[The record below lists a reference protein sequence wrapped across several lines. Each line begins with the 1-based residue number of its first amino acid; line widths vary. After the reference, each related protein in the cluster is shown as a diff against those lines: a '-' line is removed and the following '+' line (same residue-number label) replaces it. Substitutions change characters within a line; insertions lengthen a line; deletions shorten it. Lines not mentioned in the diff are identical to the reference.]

1 MAKFKGAKWA
11 QILTLMAAIAAS
23 LISGV
28 TEAKDYAKSYADGL
42 KSALVAGDVKFTS
55 QNFNSGSQT
64 NVGAALEEL
73 FAAQG
78 ANDVTFTRLQ
88 TPNSGKLATY
98 RFTKGS
104 GAGATTMDIDLAYD
118 YVNNIIGIVN
128 TDGEG
133 NSGYFLKVNVAA
145 TGQTASYEYLDVSGL
160 VEYLTLGDQ
169 TGKAVK
175 LAIVNHQITAD
186 IEDKAILKKHLA
198 QSVQDSLDDADSA
211 LQEDDFEW
219 ASDNEVTTSWT
230 SAMTTAAA
238 NAAAAANQGE

>member
-1 MAKFKGAKWA
+1 MATFKGIKWA
-11 QILTLMAAIAAS
+11 QILTLMAAMAAS

-28 TEAKDYAKSYADGL
+28 TEAKDYAKNYADGL

-55 QNFNSGSQT
+55 QNFNSGNDT

-104 GAGATTMDIDLAYD
+104 GVGATTMDIDLAYD

-128 TDGEG
+128 QDGEG

-145 TGQTASYEYLDVSGL
+145 AGQTASYEYLDVSGL

-169 TGKAVK
+169 TGKAVT
-175 LAIVNHQITAD
+175 LDITNHQITAD
-186 IEDKAILKKHLA
+186 IADKAILKKHLA
-198 QSVQDSLDDADSA
+198 QTVQDSLDAADSA
-211 LQEDDFEW
+211 LQSSDFEW
-219 ASDNEVTTSWT
+219 ATDNEVTTAWA

-238 NAAAAANQGE
+238 NAAAANQGE

>member
-1 MAKFKGAKWA
+1 MATFKGIKWA
-11 QILTLMAAIAAS
+11 QILTLMAAMAAS
-23 LISGV
+23 LVSGV
-28 TEAKDYAKSYADGL
+28 TEAKNYAKEYADGL

-78 ANDVTFTRLQ
+78 ASDVSFTRLQ

-128 TDGEG
+128 QDGEG

-145 TGQTASYEYLDVSGL
+145 AGQTASYEYLDVSGL

-169 TGKAVK
+169 TGKAVT
-175 LAIVNHQITAD
+175 LNITNHQITAD
-186 IEDKAILKKHLA
+186 IADKAILKKHLA
-198 QSVQDSLDDADSA
+198 QTVQDSLDAADSA
-211 LQEDDFEW
+211 LQSSDFEW
-219 ASDNEVTTSWT
+219 ATDNEVTTSWA
-230 SAMTTAAA
+230 SAMST
-238 NAAAAANQGE
+238 AAAAAASQGE

>member
-1 MAKFKGAKWA
+1 MSIFKSIKWA
-11 QILTLMAAIAAS
+11 QVLTLMAAMAAS

-55 QNFNSGSQT
+55 QNFNSGNQT

-78 ANDVTFTRLQ
+78 ANDVTFSRLQ

-104 GAGATTMDIDLAYD
+104 GVGATTMDIDLAYD

-128 TDGEG
+128 QDGEG

-145 TGQTASYEYLDVSGL
+145 AGQTASYEYLDVSGL
-160 VEYLTLGDQ
+160 VEYLTLGNQ
-169 TGKAVK
+169 TGKAVT
-175 LAIVNHQITAD
+175 LAITNHQITAD
-186 IEDKAILKKHLA
+186 IADKAILKKHLA
-198 QSVQDSLDDADSA
+198 QTVQDTLDAADSA
-211 LQEDDFEW
+211 LQEADFEW
-219 ASDNEVTTSWT
+219 ATDNEVTTAWA

-238 NAAAAANQGE
+238 AASAANQGE

>member
-1 MAKFKGAKWA
+1 MATFKGIKWA
-11 QILTLMAAIAAS
+11 QILTLMAAMAAS
-23 LISGV
+23 LVSGV
-28 TEAKDYAKSYADGL
+28 TEAKNYAKEYADGL

-78 ANDVTFTRLQ
+78 ANDVSFTRLQ

-104 GAGATTMDIDLAYD
+104 GASATTMDIDLAYD

-128 TDGEG
+128 QDGEG

-145 TGQTASYEYLDVSGL
+145 AGQTASYEYLDVSGL

-169 TGKAVK
+169 TGKAVT
-175 LAIVNHQITAD
+175 LNITNHQITAD
-186 IEDKAILKKHLA
+186 IADKAILKKHLA
-198 QSVQDSLDDADSA
+198 QTVQDSLDAADSA
-211 LQEDDFEW
+211 LQSSDFEW
-219 ASDNEVTTSWT
+219 ATDNEVTTSWA
-230 SAMTTAAA
+230 SAMST
-238 NAAAAANQGE
+238 AAAAAASQGE

>member
-1 MAKFKGAKWA
+1 MATFKGIKWA
-11 QILTLMAAIAAS
+11 QILTLMAAMAAS
-23 LISGV
+23 LVSGV
-28 TEAKDYAKSYADGL
+28 TEAKDYAKNYADGL

-78 ANDVTFTRLQ
+78 ANDVSFTRLQ

-104 GAGATTMDIDLAYD
+104 GASATTMDIDLAYD

-128 TDGEG
+128 QDGEG

-169 TGKAVK
+169 TGKAVT
-175 LAIVNHQITAD
+175 LNITNHQITAD
-186 IEDKAILKKHLA
+186 IADKAILKKHLA
-198 QSVQDSLDDADSA
+198 QTVQDSLDAADSA
-211 LQEDDFEW
+211 LQSSDFEW
-219 ASDNEVTTSWT
+219 ATDNEVTTSWA
-230 SAMTTAAA
+230 SAMST
-238 NAAAAANQGE
+238 AAAAAASQGE

>member
-1 MAKFKGAKWA
+1 MATFKGIKWA
-11 QILTLMAAIAAS
+11 QILTLMAAMAAS
-23 LISGV
+23 LVSGV
-28 TEAKDYAKSYADGL
+28 TEAKDYAKNYADGL
-42 KSALVAGDVKFTS
+42 KSDLVAGDVKFTS

-78 ANDVTFTRLQ
+78 ASDVSFTRLQ

-128 TDGEG
+128 QDGEG

-169 TGKAVK
+169 TGKAVT
-175 LAIVNHQITAD
+175 LNITNHQITAD
-186 IEDKAILKKHLA
+186 IADKAILKKHLA
-198 QSVQDSLDDADSA
+198 QTVQDSLDAADSA
-211 LQEDDFEW
+211 LQSSDFEW
-219 ASDNEVTTSWT
+219 ATDNEVTTSWA
-230 SAMTTAAA
+230 SAMST
-238 NAAAAANQGE
+238 AAAAAASQGE